1 MPEFETGPH
10 DLPWS
15 KNAYLLLNPINV
27 PDLTRRMAEWELSG
41 VRTML
46 FLQTRL
52 RERLDAS
59 PALIQL
65 EGPDDPMFVRFLA
78 HAHEE
83 WGLLLFSPADRKTL
97 IDHLRWLM
105 FVEMPT
111 GQTCYMNLSDTS
123 LANALFGMHPAHFDN
138 RLFGPIDRVY
148 APDRM
153 TEQWG
158 CHPRIGESAPHDP
171 GVPYRLSAEQIEA
184 FGDVM
189 FRLTVVN
196 LDQHLR
202 LFFPD
207 YLPGVSLKTRYEQVH
222 RLASTAYEQGFKSEA
237 DIFHYAN
244 VVLFLA
250 DQSEDTHPPIRALLH
265 DTSELTPSQRIEQA
279 HWLVVLH
286 ARQQEGASH

>member
-15 KNAYLLLNPINV
+15 KNAYLLLNSINV

-138 RLFGPIDRVY
+138 RLFGPIDHVY

-250 DQSEDTHPPIRALLH
+250 DQPEDSHPPIRALLR
-265 DTSELTPSQRIEQA
+265 DTSELPPSQRIEQA

-286 ARQQEGASH
+286 ARQQEGASQ

>member
-10 DLPWS
+10 GLPWS
-15 KNAYLLLNPINV
+15 KKAYLLLNPINV

-65 EGPDDPMFVRFLA
+65 EGPHDPMFVRFLA

-97 IDHLRWLM
+97 IGHLRWLM

-138 RLFGPIDRVY
+138 RLFGPIDHVY

-207 YLPGVSLKTRYEQVH
+207 YLPDVSLKTRYEQVH

-244 VVLFLA
+244 VVFFLA
-250 DQSEDTHPPIRALLH
+250 GQPEDSHPPIRALLR

-286 ARQQEGASH
+286 ARQQEGASQ

>member
-1 MPEFETGPH
+1 MPEFETGHH

-15 KNAYLLLNPINV
+15 KNAYLLLNPMSV
-27 PDLTRRMAEWELSG
+27 PNLNRRIAEWELSG

-46 FLQTRL
+46 FSQTRL
-52 RERLDAS
+52 SESLNVS

-65 EGPDDPMFVRFLA
+65 EDPYDPMLARFLD
-78 HAHEE
+78 HAREE

-123 LANALFGMHPAHFDN
+123 LANALFGMHPGHFDN
-138 RLFGPIDRVY
+138 RLFGPIDHVY

-158 CHPRIGESAPHDP
+158 SHGRIGESMPHDP
-171 GVPYRLSAEQIEA
+171 KIPYRLSAEQIDA
-184 FGDVM
+184 LGDVM

-202 LFFPD
+202 RFFPV
-207 YLPGVSLKTRYEQVH
+207 YLPDVSLKTRYEQVH

-250 DQSEDTHPPIRALLH
+250 DQPEDAHPEIRALLR
-265 DTSELTPSQRIEQA
+265 DTSELTPSQRIERA
-279 HWLVVLH
+279 HWLVVLD
-286 ARQQEGASH
+286 ARQQEGASQ

>member
-138 RLFGPIDRVY
+138 RLFGPIDHVY

-207 YLPGVSLKTRYEQVH
+207 YLPDVSLRTRYEQVH

-250 DQSEDTHPPIRALLH
+250 DQPEDSHPPIRALLR
-265 DTSELTPSQRIEQA
+265 DTSELPPSQRIEQA

-286 ARQQEGASH
+286 ARQQEGASQ

>member
-138 RLFGPIDRVY
+138 RLFGPIDHVY

-158 CHPRIGESAPHDP
+158 CHPRIGESAPRDP

-207 YLPGVSLKTRYEQVH
+207 YLPDVSLKTRYEQVH

-250 DQSEDTHPPIRALLH
+250 DQPEDSQPPIRALLR
-265 DTSELTPSQRIEQA
+265 DTSELTPSQRIERA

-286 ARQQEGASH
+286 ARQQEGASQ

>member
-138 RLFGPIDRVY
+138 RLFGPIDHVY

-250 DQSEDTHPPIRALLH
+250 DQPEDSHPPIRALLR
-265 DTSELTPSQRIEQA
+265 DTSELPPSQRIEQA

-286 ARQQEGASH
+286 ARQQEGASQ

>member
-78 HAHEE
+78 HAYEE

-207 YLPGVSLKTRYEQVH
+207 YLPDVSLKTRYEQVH

-250 DQSEDTHPPIRALLH
+250 DQPEDSHPPIRALLR

-286 ARQQEGASH
+286 ARQQEGASQ

>member
-138 RLFGPIDRVY
+138 RLFGPIDHVY

-286 ARQQEGASH
+286 ARQQEGASQ

>member
-78 HAHEE
+78 HAYEE

-138 RLFGPIDRVY
+138 RLFGPIDHVY

-250 DQSEDTHPPIRALLH
+250 DQPEDSHPPIRALLR
-265 DTSELTPSQRIEQA
+265 DTSELPPSQRIEQA

-286 ARQQEGASH
+286 ARQQEGASQ

>member
-10 DLPWS
+10 DPPWS

-138 RLFGPIDRVY
+138 RLFGPIDHVY

-158 CHPRIGESAPHDP
+158 CHPRIGELAPHDP

-207 YLPGVSLKTRYEQVH
+207 YLPDVSLKTRYEQVH

-250 DQSEDTHPPIRALLH
+250 DQPEDSHPPIRALLR
-265 DTSELTPSQRIEQA
+265 DTSELTPSQRIERA

-286 ARQQEGASH
+286 ARQQEGASQ

>member
-78 HAHEE
+78 HAYEE

-138 RLFGPIDRVY
+138 RLFGPIDHVY

-286 ARQQEGASH
+286 ARQQEGASQ

>member
-138 RLFGPIDRVY
+138 RLFGPIDHIY

-158 CHPRIGESAPHDP
+158 CRPRIGESAPHDP

-207 YLPGVSLKTRYEQVH
+207 YLPDVSLKTRYEQVH

-250 DQSEDTHPPIRALLH
+250 DQPEDSHPPIRALLR

-286 ARQQEGASH
+286 ARQQEGASQ